1 MDNGPVAVELS
12 KLIAERAFDVD
23 LNSILEFSLLAQEV
37 CARSQDLVALYQKKR
52 KNKKEKSKS

>member
-23 LNSILEFSLLAQEV
+23 LNSILEFSLLAQGCV
-37 CARSQDLVALYQKKR
+37 PGR
-52 KNKKEKSKS
+52 KTS